1 LSVKRWGSK
10 HFEDHPRTNKWG
22 ATTNRVSALIWKQH
36 MTTFVSHFKF
46 CAFDYGEEA
55 KTMAV
60 L

>member
-10 HFEDHPRTNKWG
+10 HFEDHPRTNKWVQLPIEFSIDLE
-22 ATTNRVSALIWKQH
+22 ATHDN
-36 MTTFVSHFKF
+36 FVSHFKF